1 MTSIT
6 VTRRGLMIIKTAE
19 LETVAGV
26 TTKGLPQTGRPE
38 FAFAGRSNVGKSSLI
53 NSIAKR
59 KALARTSGTPGKTQT
74 MNFYNIN
81 NELTLTDLPGYGY
94 AKVDLDFKKKWGRMI
109 ERYLKGSKTLKGI
122 ILLVDIR
129 HKPTGD
135 DVDMYEWIRSNGLSC
150 AVVATKL
157 DKLKRSEVKKSLDL
171 IMGTLKLKDGD
182 VLIPFSAKTGAG
194 RDEVC
199 GFMED
204 KLKEE
209 ES

>member
-1 MTSIT
+1 
-6 VTRRGLMIIKTAE
+6 MIIKTAV

-53 NSIAKR
+53 NSIVKR

-81 NELTLTDLPGYGY
+81 DEFTLVDLPGYGY
-94 AKVDLDFKKKWGRMI
+94 AKVDLEFKKKWGRMI
-109 ERYLKGSKTLKGI
+109 EKYLSGSKTLKGI

-129 HKPTGD
+129 HRPTAD
-135 DVDMYEWIRSNGLSC
+135 DRDMYEWIRSKNLCC
-150 AVVATKL
+150 AVAATKL
-157 DKLKRSEVKKSLDL
+157 DKLKRSEVKKSLELIKNDL
-171 IMGTLKLKDGD
+171 GLREEDR
-182 VLIPFSAKTGAG
+182 LIPFSASTGAG

-199 GFMED
+199 KYID
-204 KLKEE
+204 SLLEE
-209 ES
+209 EGL

>member
-1 MTSIT
+1 
-6 VTRRGLMIIKTAE
+6 MIIKTAE

-94 AKVDLDFKKKWGRMI
+94 AKVDQDFKKKWGKMI
-109 ERYLKGSKTLKGI
+109 EKYLTGSKTLKAI

-129 HKPTGD
+129 HKPTAD
-135 DVDMYEWIRSNGLSC
+135 DVDMYEWIGSMNFGC

-157 DKLKRSEVKKSLDL
+157 DKLKRSEVKKALEL
-171 IMGTLKLKDGD
+171 IKNTLQLRKED

-199 GFMED
+199 GFIEQI
-204 KLKEE
+204 LEE
-209 ES
+209 ERS

>member
-1 MTSIT
+1 MTNTT

-81 NELTLTDLPGYGY
+81 NELTLVDLPGYGY
-94 AKVDLDFKKKWGRMI
+94 AKVDQDFKKKWGRMI
-109 ERYLKGSKTLKGI
+109 EKYLTGSKTLRGI
-122 ILLVDIR
+122 VLLVDIR
-129 HKPTGD
+129 HKPTAD
-135 DVDMYEWIRSNGLSC
+135 DLEMYGWIGTTDFGC

-157 DKLKRSEVKKSLDL
+157 DKLKRSEVKKALDL
-171 IMGTLKLKDGD
+171 IRGTLKIREGD

-194 RDEVC
+194 RDEIC
-199 GFMED
+199 AFIED